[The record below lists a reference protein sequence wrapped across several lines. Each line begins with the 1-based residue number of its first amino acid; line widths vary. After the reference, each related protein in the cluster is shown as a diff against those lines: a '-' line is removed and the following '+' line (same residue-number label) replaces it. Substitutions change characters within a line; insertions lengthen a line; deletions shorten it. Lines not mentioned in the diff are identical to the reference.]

1 MRGEDRGEGRETD
14 MHIRY
19 PPNLD
24 TSEIGSLV
32 ARPPGGDDNR
42 DQKGDRGLL
51 HMEGRKEKRAMRGLN
66 LGLVEIFQRDVDFFV
81 SMATY
86 F

>member
-1 MRGEDRGEGRETD
+1 
-14 MHIRY
+14 
-19 PPNLD
+19 
-24 TSEIGSLV
+24 
-32 ARPPGGDDNR
+32 
-42 DQKGDRGLL
+42 
-51 HMEGRKEKRAMRGLN
+51 MEGRKEKKAMRGLN